1 MLKRLEV
8 RGKTVLF
15 ITRERYYVFVA
26 EHEVILIPRHSL
38 PLQVKRFTDAV
49 KITTLEPEWKNVSPY
64 KVVGESVWSDYL
76 EELGYRKDEFI
87 SKE

>member
-1 MLKRLEV
+1 MLKRLEAH
-8 RGKTVLF
+8 GKTVLF

-49 KITTLEPEWKNVSPY
+49 KVTTLEPEWKNVPPY
-64 KVVGESVWSDYL
+64 KVVEESVWSGYL
-76 EELGYRKDEFI
+76 EKLGYRKDKFTTE
-87 SKE
+87 E

>member
-8 RGKTVLF
+8 HGKTVLF

-49 KITTLEPEWKNVSPY
+49 KVTTIEPEWKNVSPY
-64 KVVGESVWSDYL
+64 KVVEESVWSGYL
-76 EELGYRKDEFI
+76 EKLGYHKDKYITE
-87 SKE
+87 E